1 MAVRDSMKRRDAA
14 VVGEIYVDHIFA
26 GFETWPKPGEEVF
39 TQQYAQ
45 EVGGGGAITACALA
59 KLGRSVSLVGV
70 VGPEERPWLERRFA
84 NFGVCLDV
92 LHSGTGRT
100 GVTVSVSTTEDRSF
114 FSYIGENTHLTKHLM
129 SQPVIDTLV
138 QSGHVHFAMPL
149 PASTAGQ
156 ILPLL
161 RSAGC
166 TVSLDVGHHVGWL
179 RDPANW
185 RICAAVDHLLPNK
198 REAELLCGA
207 NAGSYLDFT
216 QRNGWRSGVVKLGAR
231 GAAMRQEEHTWRVA
245 SPSVKVVD
253 TTGAGD
259 AFNAGFIDGLLDE
272 ATGEECLRRGCV
284 CGSMSTRVA
293 GALGGL
299 PDKREFQ
306 DFYEQSYRS

>member
-1 MAVRDSMKRRDAA
+1 MKRRNVA
-14 VVGEIYVDHIFA
+14 VVGEIYMDHIFM
-26 GFETWPKPGEEVF
+26 GFQSWPKPGEEVF

-59 KLGRSVSLVGV
+59 RLGRSVSLIGV
-70 VGPEERPWLERRFA
+70 VGSEDRPWLERRFA
-84 NFGVCLDV
+84 NFGVSLDV
-92 LHSGTGRT
+92 LHSGNGRT

-114 FSYIGENTHLTKHLM
+114 FTYIGENTHLTKHLM
-129 SQPVIDTLV
+129 SQSVIDTLV
-138 QSGHVHFAMPL
+138 QSGHVHFALPL

-179 RDPANW
+179 RDPANR

-198 REAELLCGA
+198 YEAELLCGT
-207 NAGSYLDFT
+207 NAKSYLDFT

-231 GAAMRQEEHTWRVA
+231 GAAMRQEAHTWRVA

>member
-1 MAVRDSMKRRDAA
+1 
-14 VVGEIYVDHIFA
+14 
-26 GFETWPKPGEEVF
+26 
-39 TQQYAQ
+39 
-45 EVGGGGAITACALA
+45 
-59 KLGRSVSLVGV
+59 
-70 VGPEERPWLERRFA
+70 
-84 NFGVCLDV
+84 
-92 LHSGTGRT
+92 
-100 GVTVSVSTTEDRSF
+100 
-114 FSYIGENTHLTKHLM
+114 M

-156 ILPLL
+156 ILPLTQYPPV
-161 RSAGC
+161 A

-198 REAELLCGA
+198 
-207 NAGSYLDFT
+207 NA
-216 QRNGWRSGVVKLGAR
+216 RRSSCVAR
-231 GAAMRQEEHTWRVA
+231 TPDPTLTSPNATAGEVEWSSLVHVA
-245 SPSVKVVD
+245 PRCDMKSTRGEWHPPSVKVVD